1 MAEINSIAN
10 GSFVLGNT
18 NELTFSAGPGIKI
31 DQPSEGVV
39 RIGNDETV
47 LWSGVNYSGNL
58 SESVENFNV
67 IKVNFI
73 TDDGIQGSEEFLPG
87 MGKTITLDSMYVATN
102 SSVWFKATNYT
113 FSANTS
119 FKSYPFQMY
128 VNNARVSGTWYTKAD
143 NAAFRLTRVVGVNR
157 ISGSNA

>member
-10 GSFVLGNT
+10 GTYVIGETSATNFIAGN
-18 NELTFSAGPGIKI
+18 GIKI
-31 DQPSEGVV
+31 DEPYAGTV

-58 SESVENFNV
+58 SESVENFNL

-73 TDDGIQGSEEFLPG
+73 TDDGIQGSEEFLPDI
-87 MGKTITLDSMYVATN
+87 GKTITLDSMYVATN

-119 FKSYPFQMY
+119 FNSYPMQMY
-128 VNNARVSGTWYTKAD
+128 VNNARVSGIWYTKLD
-143 NAAFRLTRVVGVNR
+143 NAAFRLTRVLGCNR
-157 ISGSNA
+157 KENA